1 MPIHETRK
9 ENMTTTMKPF
19 KIDLNDPYQVHH
31 IIGDINDHLLEAGFD
46 DDAEDFIFKAKTLD
60 ESSLD
65 EILSLAADYV
75 DVEDVSDSRGV
86 RADEYDDEPVSGEM
100 SWDSER
106 DAIKRAL
113 EDSTPHAPMASAVPV
128 DLEVPEYPNIT
139 LIWDFE
145 EPLAQ
150 NMLRAVKQ
158 LALHADEHAVRE
170 FVHNWRGLRASTWT
184 YKAMFQL
191 VWSYISVYPDPDQ
204 YGSDDW

>member
-9 ENMTTTMKPF
+9 ENMTPIPTF

-46 DDAEDFIFKAKTLD
+46 GDAEDFIFKAKTLD

-75 DVEDVSDSRGV
+75 DIEDVSDSRGV
-86 RADEYDDEPVSGEM
+86 RADEYDDEPVSGNL
-100 SWDSER
+100 SWDSEL

-113 EDSTPHAPMASAVPV
+113 EDSTPQAPMTSGPV

-139 LIWDFE
+139 LVWDFE
-145 EPLAQ
+145 EPLAH
-150 NMLRAVKQ
+150 NMMRAVKQ
-158 LALHADEHAVRE
+158 LALHTDEHVVRE
-170 FVHNWRGLRASTWT
+170 FAHNWRGLRAHTWT
-184 YKAMFQL
+184 YQAMFQL
-191 VWSYISVYPDPDQ
+191 VWSYMTVLPDPDQ

>member
-9 ENMTTTMKPF
+9 ENMTPIPTF

-46 DDAEDFIFKAKTLD
+46 GDAEDFIFKAKTLD

-75 DVEDVSDSRGV
+75 DIEDVSDSRGV
-86 RADEYDDEPVSGEM
+86 RADEYDDEPVSGNL
-100 SWDSER
+100 SWDSEAA
-106 DAIKRAL
+106 AIKRAL
-113 EDSTPHAPMASAVPV
+113 EDGSPHAPMLSVVPV
-128 DLEVPEYPNIT
+128 DLSVPEYPNIT

-145 EPLAQ
+145 EPLGA
-150 NMLRAVKQ
+150 NMLRALKQ
-158 LALHADEHAVRE
+158 LALHADDEDVLE
-170 FVHNWRGLRASTWT
+170 FIHNWRGLRSHTWT
-184 YKAMFQL
+184 YRSMFQL
-191 VWSYISVYPDPDQ
+191 VWSWMTVLPDPDQ